1 MGKST
6 TAQILAR
13 SHDYVYYEADC
24 FGSLKNPYIPLDV
37 ENPSMAQIHQK
48 NLAGPGLEERKALIQ
63 KTQEMWMQLMN
74 GEEYDQE
81 LLLEFHHHMAL
92 DIAREKARIGGDW
105 AVACV
110 LLTKAGRAE
119 LRKILGPDLVII
131 CLTMSDSE
139 RRERVLGRHQGD
151 VSSADMMD
159 VSRKSLLWPP
169 QTSHQTSHFVAFRQS
184 DGTC

>member
-1 MGKST
+1 
-6 TAQILAR
+6 
-13 SHDYVYYEADC
+13 
-24 FGSLKNPYIPLDV
+24 
-37 ENPSMAQIHQK
+37 
-48 NLAGPGLEERKALIQ
+48 
-63 KTQEMWMQLMN
+63 MQLIN